1 MKSATSNTLLG
12 ILGGKGGVSWQT
24 RYPHSGVPWMKAP
37 RPVLTI
43 ILTIALL
50 AAPFAAAQQAGKTPR
65 IGILRPGSPPDP
77 LVEAFRQGLRELG
90 YDEGRNISIE
100 YRWAE
105 GQLERLPTL
114 AQELVQVRCDV
125 IVVAGTQGI
134 QAARQATSRIPIVIA
149 ALLVDPVGLGFVTSL
164 SHPGGTIT
172 GLTSEYEGIVTK
184 QVQLL
189 TEAIPKLA
197 RLVLLRYAPG
207 VHGPAAAAAIAADTL
222 GLRFRVLEV
231 KEAAEL
237 EGAFR
242 TARDEHAQAIH
253 VLPSPFFDIQRRLL
267 AQLAARYR
275 LPAMYEFREYV
286 QDGGLMSYGVNLPD
300 MFRRAA
306 SYVDRILKGA
316 KPGDLPIEQPT
327 KFELVINLKTAK
339 TLGLTIPP
347 SVLGRADEIIQ

>member
-1 MKSATSNTLLG
+1 MMDRRAFVAG
-12 ILGGKGGVSWQT
+12 AVSVLAGPLVAWAQ
-24 RYPHSGVPWMKAP
+24 
-37 RPVLTI
+37 PVGHI
-43 ILTIALL
+43 PA
-50 AAPFAAAQQAGKTPR
+50 R
-65 IGILRPGSPPDP
+65 IGYLGYGNSTAPGEQ
-77 LVEAFRQGLRELG
+77 LKAFRQGLRDLG
-90 YDEGRNISIE
+90 WIEGQTVVIE

-105 GQLERLPTL
+105 GQLERLPAL
-114 AQELVQVRCDV
+114 AAELVRVRCDV

-134 QAARQATSRIPIVIA
+134 QAARQATSRIPIVIG
-149 ALLVDPVGLGFVTSL
+149 ALLVDPVGPGFVTSL
-164 SHPGGTIT
+164 AHPGGNIT
-172 GLTSEYEGIVTK
+172 GLSSEYEAIVTK

-189 TEAIPKLA
+189 TEAVPRLA

-207 VHGPAAAAAIAADTL
+207 VQGPTAAAAAAADTL

-242 TARDEHAQAIH
+242 IARDEHAQAIH
-253 VLPSPFFDIQRRLL
+253 VLPSPFFDTHRHLL

-286 QDGGLMSYGVNLPD
+286 QDGDLMSYGVSLPD

-306 SYVDRILKGA
+306 SFVDRILKGA

-339 TLGLTIPP
+339 ALGLTIPP
-347 SVLGRADEIIQ
+347 SVLARADEVIQ